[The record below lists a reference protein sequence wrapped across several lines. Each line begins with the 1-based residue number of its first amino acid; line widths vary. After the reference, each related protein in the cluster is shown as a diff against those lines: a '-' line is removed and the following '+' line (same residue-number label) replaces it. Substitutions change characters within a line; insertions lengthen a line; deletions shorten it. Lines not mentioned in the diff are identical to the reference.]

1 MSTIEVVA
9 TPRNG
14 NAPPSLV
21 EEIPLAQIHFSKA
34 NPRRRKDEKALAEL
48 TASIQQRG
56 VLQPILVRPLNGDG
70 YEIVCGERRW
80 EASRAAKR
88 QTIPAR
94 VVNLSDA
101 EALELA
107 VIENVQREDVHEL
120 DEARGYAALM
130 QQNPE
135 LYTVDT
141 LSQKIGRSPKY
152 IYARLKLADLTSNL
166 QAAFYEGKLTVGHAN
181 EIARLE
187 PKYQELALQ
196 ECFPD
201 HRTAKAILKDKD
213 PRPISVREL
222 RDWIEREIHLSL
234 AQAPFDAN
242 DPNLVPAAGPC
253 STCPKRSG
261 SNPLLFADSIRKAD
275 VCTDPECYSQKE
287 SALVTLRLKEL
298 EAAGEK
304 PVKVSESFPY
314 YGHKPLQGILYRPD
328 YSDAKAGECPATTAA
343 VIVEGK
349 RAGTKLYICTDK
361 KCRTH
366 ALHRTP
372 LTAEQKAE
380 RKKQALA
387 LRVQQAYRKRLLE
400 EVFKRVPSPLGR
412 HELDLV
418 ATSLFQQV
426 GHDSQHRLFKFF
438 GWEESKVK
446 GVNGGYSDYP
456 KLASAKLDKMTAD
469 ATGRF
474 LVACALAGELY
485 FPAYYSGTTTAKD
498 CALAREAVHYRIN
511 AKGILREV
519 TEKLAKKTPKQ
530 ENQSKQPPSRRL
542 TREPRDG

>member
-1 MSTIEVVA
+1 MSITEVIA
-9 TPRNG
+9 PPRNR
-14 NAPPSLV
+14 NTDHALV
-21 EEIPLAQIHFSKA
+21 EEIPLDRIQPSQA
-34 NPRRRKDEKALAEL
+34 NPRRRNDKAALAEL
-48 TASIQQRG
+48 AESIKLRG

-70 YEIVCGERRW
+70 YQIVCGERRY
-80 EASRAAKR
+80 EASRTAQKK
-88 QTIPAR
+88 TIPAR

-120 DEARGYAALM
+120 DEALGYQALM
-130 QQNPE
+130 RQNPE
-135 LYTVDT
+135 RYTVDT
-141 LSQKIGRSPKY
+141 LAQKIGRSPKY
-152 IYARLKLADLTSNL
+152 IYGRLKLADLTPNL

-201 HRTAKAILKDKD
+201 HRTTKAILKDKD
-213 PRPISVREL
+213 PRPVTVREL

-242 DPNLVPAAGPC
+242 DPNLVPSAGPC

-275 VCTDPECYSQKE
+275 VCVDPECYSQKE
-287 SALVTLRLKEL
+287 AALVTLRLKEV
-298 EAAGEK
+298 EATGEK
-304 PVKVSESFPY
+304 PVKVSDSFLY
-314 YGHKPLQGILYRPD
+314 YGHKPLPGVLYRPD
-328 YSDAKAGECPATTAA
+328 YSDAKAGECPTTVAA

-387 LRVQQAYRKRLLE
+387 LRVQQAYRKRLME
-400 EVFKRVPSPLGR
+400 EIFKRVPSPLGR
-412 HELDLV
+412 HELDLLAV
-418 ATSLFQQV
+418 SYFHQI
-426 GHDSQHRLFKFF
+426 GHDSQHRLCKFF
-438 GWEESKVK
+438 GWEEAKPKSP
-446 GVNGGYSDYP
+446 NGGYGEYP
-456 KLASAKLDKMTAD
+456 KITSGKLSKMTTAEI
-469 ATGRF
+469 GKF
-474 LVACALAGELY
+474 LMVCALAGELY
-485 FPAYYSGTTTAKD
+485 FPTYCSGTTLAKD
-498 CALAREAVHYRIN
+498 SALAREAVHYKVN
-511 AKGILREV
+511 AKRILREV
-519 TEKLAKKTPKQ
+519 KEKLAKGTFKQ
-530 ENQSKQPPSRRL
+530 KSQSKAKPST
-542 TREPRDG
+542 TRKR